1 MFFIQVLLAK
11 RNVRCESLDDEAGCV
26 DKDASNCR
34 PLWQFGI
41 TRGSVNLFTP
51 IHPQLVWETP
61 SSLNIFCKFQIST
74 NPNLP
79 QQLKQPVLLRLKDGS
94 NSISYHAFFNGTDY
108 DPTPGGLEDDLGFPA
123 ELHVAS
129 VLTFYGLEG
138 SEAVKLHMTT
148 PEVVYP

>member
-1 MFFIQVLLAK
+1 MV
-11 RNVRCESLDDEAGCV
+11 VST
-26 DKDASNCR
+26 SS
-34 PLWQFGI
+34 PP
-41 TRGSVNLFTP
+41 FTL
-51 IHPQLVWETP
+51 QLVWEAP
-61 SSLNIFCKFQIST
+61 SSLIFFCKFQIST
-74 NPNLP
+74 NQNLP
-79 QQLKQPVLLRLKDGS
+79 QQLNQPVFLRLKDGS

-138 SEAVKLHMTT
+138 SEAVKLHMAA

>member
-1 MFFIQVLLAK
+1 MRLDVLIKMLQIVDLSGSLA
-11 RNVRCESLDDEAGCV
+11 SLV
-26 DKDASNCR
+26 V
-34 PLWQFGI
+34 
-41 TRGSVNLFTP
+41 GSTSSPPFTP
-51 IHPQLVWETP
+51 KLVWETP

-74 NPNLP
+74 NQNLP
-79 QQLKQPVLLRLKDGS
+79 QQLKQPVFLRLKDGS

-138 SEAVKLHMTT
+138 SEAVKLHMTA

>member
-1 MFFIQVLLAK
+1 MV
-11 RNVRCESLDDEAGCV
+11 VST
-26 DKDASNCR
+26 SS
-34 PLWQFGI
+34 PP
-41 TRGSVNLFTP
+41 FTL
-51 IHPQLVWETP
+51 QLVWEAP
-61 SSLNIFCKFQIST
+61 SSLIFFCKFQIST
-74 NPNLP
+74 NQNLP
-79 QQLKQPVLLRLKDGS
+79 QQLNQPVFLRLKDGS

-129 VLTFYGLEG
+129 VLTFYGPKEG

>member
-1 MFFIQVLLAK
+1 MLIKMLQIVDLSGSLA
-11 RNVRCESLDDEAGCV
+11 SLV
-26 DKDASNCR
+26 VVSTSS
-34 PLWQFGI
+34 P
-41 TRGSVNLFTP
+41 P
-51 IHPQLVWETP
+51 IHPQTCLRNSFILEPCRNVRTVGE
-61 SSLNIFCKFQIST
+61 LKYFFCKFQIST
-74 NPNLP
+74 NQNLP
-79 QQLKQPVLLRLKDGS
+79 QQLKQPVFVRLKDGS